1 MNRTEDKMKAM
12 EIINSVFKSNG
23 WKGDNTVAE
32 KIVDSL
38 GVHGWRGP
46 DEILWIK
53 EIVFDQARIA
63 EGNNPYK
70 EGKVG

>member
-12 EIINSVFKSNG
+12 EIINSVFKTSG
-23 WKGDNTVAE
+23 RKSDNTVAE
-32 KIVDSL
+32 RIVDLL
-38 GVHGWRGP
+38 GAHGWRGP

-53 EIVFDQARIA
+53 EMVFDQARMA

-70 EGKVG
+70 EGK